1 MLERTFQLSKH
12 KTDVRTEVLAGL
24 TTFMTMAYIIFV
36 NPDLLSIAGMDFGAV
51 LAATCISAAIGS
63 ITMGL
68 MANYPFALAPGMGLN
83 AFFVFGVV
91 FRYGVGWETAL
102 AAVFISGLIF
112 ILLTLTK
119 AREAII
125 NSIPMSLKLAVST
138 GIGLFIALIGFKNAG
153 IVVGNE
159 ATLVSLGNFSDP
171 LVLLAAFGLI
181 LTSVLVVKRVRG
193 SLLIGILGT
202 TLAGMIVAEI
212 MGPQFFGYHAGTE
225 FPIIAGFPGIGDLFS
240 RPPSLSPTLGK
251 FMLGFKELAT
261 IGFIPV
267 IFSFAFVDVFDT
279 LGTLIGVASKARM
292 LDKDGKLP
300 RANKALM
307 ADAVATVAGAALGT
321 STVTTYVESAAGVTE
336 GGRTGLTAVVT
347 GVLFLA
353 ALFIAPLAGLVP
365 AAATAPILIVVGI
378 FMMEPV
384 LRINFADYMEAIP
397 AFLAIVMMPFTFSIA
412 EGIVWGVLSYVFL
425 KLFTGKAR
433 DISLTMYILALF
445 LVVRF
450 IVH

>member
-1 MLERTFQLSKH
+1 MLERLFQLSKN
-12 KTDVRTEVLAGL
+12 KTDVRTEIFAGI

-112 ILLTLTK
+112 ILLTVTK

-125 NSIPMSLKLAVST
+125 NSIPMSLKLAVGT

-153 IVVGNE
+153 IVVPYE
-159 ATLVSLGNFSDP
+159 ATLVALGNFKDP
-171 LVLLAAFGLI
+171 IVVLAAFGLL
-181 LTSVLVVKRVRG
+181 LTSVLVVKKVKG
-193 SLLIGILGT
+193 SLLIGIFGT
-202 TLAGMIVAEI
+202 TLVGMIVAEI
-212 MGPQFFGYHAGTE
+212 MGPQFFGFHAGTE
-225 FPIIAGFPGIGDLFS
+225 FPIIAGIPGLGDLFS
-240 RPPSLSPTLGK
+240 SPPSLAPTFGK
-251 FMLGFKELAT
+251 FRFGFNELAT

-279 LGTLIGVASKARM
+279 LGTLIGVASKAKM
-292 LDKDGKLP
+292 LDEEGKLP

-307 ADAVATVAGAALGT
+307 ADAVGTVAGAVLGT
-321 STVTTYVESAAGVTE
+321 STVTTYVESAAGVAE

-347 GVLFLA
+347 GILFLA
-353 ALFIAPLAGLVP
+353 ALFIAPLAGLIP
-365 AAATAPILIVVGI
+365 SAATAPILIIVGI

-384 LRINFADYMEAIP
+384 MKIKFDDYMEAIP

-425 KLFTGKAR
+425 KVFSGKAR
-433 DISLTMYILALF
+433 DVSLTMYILTVLF
-445 LVVRF
+445 IIRV

>member
-1 MLERTFQLSKH
+1 MLERLFQLTKN
-12 KTDVRTEVLAGL
+12 KTTVRTEVLAGI

-36 NPDLLSIAGMDFGAV
+36 NPDLLALAGMDFGAV
-51 LAATCISAAIGS
+51 LAATCIASAIGS

-102 AAVFISGLIF
+102 AAVFVSGIIF
-112 ILLTLTK
+112 VLLTVTK

-153 IVVGNE
+153 IVVGSE
-159 ATLVSLGNFSDP
+159 ATLVALGDFSNP
-171 LVLLAAFGLI
+171 LVLLATFGLL
-181 LTSVLVVKRVRG
+181 LTAALVVKRVRG
-193 SLLIGILGT
+193 SLLIGIFGT
-202 TLAGMIVAEI
+202 TVVGMLLAEI
-212 MGPQFFGYHAGTE
+212 MGPQFFGFLAGTE
-225 FPIIAGFPGIGDLFS
+225 VPVIAGFPGLGDLFAS
-240 RPPSLSPTLGK
+240 PPSLSPTFGK
-251 FMLGFKELAT
+251 FVLGFRELAT
-261 IGFIPV
+261 IGFIPI

-279 LGTLIGVASKARM
+279 IGTLIGVSSKARM
-292 LDKDGKLP
+292 LDDDGKLP
-300 RANKALM
+300 RASKALM
-307 ADAVATVAGAALGT
+307 ADAIATVAGAVLGT

-365 AAATAPILIVVGI
+365 SAATAPILIIVGI

-384 LRINFADYMEAIP
+384 MRINFGDYMEAIP

-412 EGIVWGVLSYVFL
+412 EGIVWGVLSYVAL
-425 KLFTGKAR
+425 KMIAGKSR
-433 DISLTMYILALF
+433 EISPTMYILAAF
-445 LVVRF
+445 LVLRF
-450 IVH
+450 IVL